1 MEVFH
6 YLIIAKINNRL
17 LMQHSTLISWWQQLI
32 SDTVVEILSLGNM
45 FTSETMTSATYQQ
58 RERHVCHGA
67 ICIHL

>member
-1 MEVFH
+1 
-6 YLIIAKINNRL
+6 
-17 LMQHSTLISWWQQLI
+17 MQHSTLISWWQQLI